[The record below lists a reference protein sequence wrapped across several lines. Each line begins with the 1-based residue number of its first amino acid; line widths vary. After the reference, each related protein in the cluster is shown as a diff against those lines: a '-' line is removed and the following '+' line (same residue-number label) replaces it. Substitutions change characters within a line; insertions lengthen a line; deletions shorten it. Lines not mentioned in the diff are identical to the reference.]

1 MLFAAYGGHTT
12 SNPKYI
18 AAVKRQKQKEL
29 ERSPEY
35 QAKLQAQTD
44 MAREKAIAELRADQ
58 NTRELVSMFKTI
70 DVMRVQEPPAPIMTG
85 RITAECIIRAGVA
98 GTPFTAEDIKGP
110 RRTRRLVEIRHQLI
124 AKVYVECPW
133 LSLPQI
139 GKAFGGRDH
148 TSAHFAVKKMGV
160 HHTQPGGARKDDFA
174 RAA

>member
-1 MLFAAYGGHTT
+1 MITAAYGRHTEK
-12 SNPKYI
+12 NPITI
-18 AAVKRQKQKEL
+18 AAIKRQQQKER

-35 QAKLQAQTD
+35 QAKLQAQAD
-44 MAREKAIAELRADQ
+44 RAREKAIAELRADQ

-70 DVMRVQEPPAPIMTG
+70 DVMRVQEHPAPIMTG

-98 GTPFTAEDIKGP
+98 GTPFTVEDIKGP

-139 GKAFGGRDH
+139 GREFGGRDH
-148 TSAHFAVKKMGV
+148 TSCHFAVKKMGV
-160 HHTQPGGARKDDFA
+160 HHSQPGGAQR
-174 RAA
+174 